1 MKYKLIALSRHYA
14 AELRKHLQSRSKTGS
29 HPAAKLGR
37 RAVALGLETLELA
50 RMHEQALVTL
60 KTPAG
65 SPLFRRAELFFAEA
79 IAPIVDTHRAA
90 RQNNTRLNRLNILLK
105 RRTAELAATN
115 HRLKEG
121 IDRRRDVEASLKQR
135 GDQYEKLLT
144 ESIGLQEDLRRM
156 TRQMLAAQEEE
167 RISISRELQNEIAQ
181 TLLGINVRLLT
192 LKRQASGNAQRIKDE
207 IIAAQELAEKTAGS
221 TRRRNRKQEAP

>member
-1 MKYKLIALSRHYA
+1 MKSKLIALSRRYT
-14 AELRKHLQSRSKTGS
+14 AELRRHLEGRSAEGL
-29 HPAAKLGR
+29 HPAVKLGR
-37 RAVALGLETLELA
+37 RAIALGLETLEIA
-50 RMHEQALVTL
+50 RIHEQALLSL
-60 KTPAG
+60 KATAG
-65 SPLFRRAELFFAEA
+65 SSQFSQAEGFFTEA
-79 IAPIVDTHRAA
+79 IAPIVETHRAA
-90 RQNNTRLNRLNILLK
+90 RQDISKLNRLNILLK

-115 HRLKEG
+115 HRLQKG
-121 IDRRRDVEASLKQR
+121 IDRRKNVEASLKHS
-135 GDQYEKLLT
+135 GKQYEKLLKDSV
-144 ESIGLQEDLRRM
+144 ELQEDLRRM